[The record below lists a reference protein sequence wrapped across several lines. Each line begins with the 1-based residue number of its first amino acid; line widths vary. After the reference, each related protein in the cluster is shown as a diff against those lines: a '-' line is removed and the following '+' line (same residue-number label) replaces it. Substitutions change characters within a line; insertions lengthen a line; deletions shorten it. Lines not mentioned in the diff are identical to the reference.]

1 MTYQQQSQIKGP
13 IHIRTA
19 LQDCLFL
26 TIIVLLS
33 FILYIQ
39 DLGFHLD
46 DWNFLEVFSNS
57 SDQSVLGLFQSVY
70 IAQPWARMRPV
81 QLFSLAWQY
90 HLFGLYPLGYHLIN
104 ATVISAA
111 VLLFYMTLR
120 ELDKPRLL
128 ALCLPLVYALL
139 PHYSTDR
146 FWIAAFQATIS
157 MALYFLSYYS
167 DLRALRAR
175 SAYFWIWKLS
185 GILSLICSIL
195 AYEVTLPLFLFN
207 ISLVFY
213 RAMKANGLVPDRQVI
228 RANMVISLII
238 NLLVLILV
246 IGFKVLVATRMGTES
261 GAIPHA
267 VKLAKGV
274 IASIIGGYE
283 PRVVWWTLRHQ
294 PNWTILAIDVVI
306 GLIIFGYLYHVVNR
320 PEKKWPSQAQWTRL
334 TALGLVIYGLSYTI
348 FLTDDTLP
356 GSGEANRIA
365 IAAAGGLA
373 VSFVGG
379 WGCVTTLLPWDLIR
393 KRIFCLL
400 VALLCMCGFLVIN
413 TVASFWVTAY
423 RREQEILTS
432 LRHQFP
438 ILPAGRTLIIDGV
451 CLRVGTVKVFKYA
464 WDFSAALRV
473 FYRDPSLQADLVS
486 PRLRVEEDGLSS
498 VIHDEIYY
506 YFYYEKPLIYHVGYN
521 MTYQLTDAETARE
534 YFQNFNP
541 DHRNKCP

>member
-1 MTYQQQSQIKGP
+1 MTSQQQSQIKDL
-13 IHIRTA
+13 IHVRTA

-39 DLGFHLD
+39 DLGFHQD

-57 SDQSVLGLFQSVY
+57 SDQSVLGLFRSVY

-81 QLFSLAWQY
+81 QLFNLAWQY
-90 HLFGLYPLGYHLIN
+90 HFFGLYPLGYQIIN
-104 ATVISAA
+104 ATVLTAT
-111 VLLFYMTLR
+111 VLLFYLTLR
-120 ELDKPRLL
+120 ELDKSRLL
-128 ALCLPLVYALL
+128 TLCLPLVYALL

-146 FWIAAFQATIS
+146 FWIAAFQATLS
-157 MALYFLSYYS
+157 MALYFLSFYS

-175 SAYFWIWKLS
+175 SAYFWSWKLV
-185 GILSLICSIL
+185 GILSLLCSIL
-195 AYEVTLPLFLFN
+195 AYEVTSPLFLLN
-207 ISLVFY
+207 MLLVFY
-213 RAMKANGLVPDRQVI
+213 HAMKVNGLVPGRQVI
-228 RANMVISLII
+228 RANMAISLII
-238 NLLVLILV
+238 NLLALILV
-246 IGFKVLVATRMGTES
+246 TGFKVLVAPHIGMES
-261 GAIPHA
+261 GIIPHA

-274 IASIIGGYE
+274 MASIIGAYQ
-283 PRVVWWTLRHQ
+283 PRVVWWILRHQ
-294 PNWTILAIDVVI
+294 PNGTILAIGVVI

-320 PEKKWPSQAQWTRL
+320 TEKKWPSQAQWIRL

-348 FLTDDTLP
+348 FLINDTLP
-356 GSGEANRIA
+356 GSGEDNRIA

-438 ILPAGRTLIIDGV
+438 ILPAGSTLIIDGV
-451 CLRVGTVKVFKYA
+451 CLRVGTVTVFKYA
-464 WDFSAALRV
+464 WDLSAALKV

-486 PRLRVEEDGLSS
+486 PRMRVEEDGLSS
-498 VIHDEIYY
+498 VIHDEIYHY
-506 YFYYEKPLIYHVGYN
+506 LYHEKPLIYHVGYN
-521 MTYQLTDAETARE
+521 MTYQLTDAETARD